1 MSVSTDGL
9 HSPRRLR
16 YCCLLVTH
24 VHLLLRPFTCKNVP
38 VLAPLKGCFSL
49 QIISFG
55 VLDPGH
61 ELPHHQ
67 VSNCLWS
74 FFKKKC
80 EKFRVEPFTPVYL
93 LAFDSFL
100 TEQNVRLLLVSK

>member
-9 HSPRRLR
+9 HSPRRLW

-38 VLAPLKGCFSL
+38 VLASLKGCFSL

-74 FFKKKC
+74 FFKKK
-80 EKFRVEPFTPVYL
+80 
-93 LAFDSFL
+93 
-100 TEQNVRLLLVSK
+100 NVKNSELNLLLLFIFWLLTLF